1 MAKPRSQPAYRL
13 APLRTVMFDGQGNMT
28 QPWNLYF
35 QNQAQAGG
43 PTVVVGFIM
52 NSGATGTN
60 VGPMLPAPRDA
71 TADVVTVVIQASD
84 PSVALTFRINQA
96 PLLGSGLANDPSDI
110 FLKDPTIAAATPADT
125 VFQFTN
131 LTTSPLPVAYNDLFS
146 IDITSGSSF
155 WKFTAVLETQG

>member
-1 MAKPRSQPAYRL
+1 MALGTQPTYRL
-13 APLRTVMFDGQGNMT
+13 APLRTPMFDAQGNMT

-35 QNQAQAGG
+35 QNGTGG

-60 VGPMLPAPRDA
+60 VGPMLPAPRAA
-71 TADVVTVVIQASD
+71 TVNVVTVVIQASD

-96 PLLGSGLANDPSDI
+96 PLLATGLANDPSDI
-110 FLKDPTIAAATPADT
+110 FLADPTIPANTAADT

-131 LTTSPLPVAYNDLFS
+131 LTTSPLPVAYNDVFS
-146 IDITSGSSF
+146 IDITSGSSD
-155 WKFTAVLETQG
+155 WRFTAVLETQG